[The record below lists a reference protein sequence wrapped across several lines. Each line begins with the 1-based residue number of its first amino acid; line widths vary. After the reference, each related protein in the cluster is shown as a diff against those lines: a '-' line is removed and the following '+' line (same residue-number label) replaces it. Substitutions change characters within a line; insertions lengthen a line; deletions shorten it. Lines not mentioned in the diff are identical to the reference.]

1 MQIYSNSMKWF
12 KNTSEAV
19 ITTLYEIF
27 NQKNQADKSIQKLLK
42 TQKKWGSRDR
52 KFVAKV
58 LYDIVRWK
66 RLYEYVTNSEI
77 KTIEGKWNILTAW
90 SKQNKVPIPSWFQ
103 HTIDDKKINFSQ
115 SLPFSIEQSI
125 PDWLERSG
133 KKQMGKEKFEREIKA
148 LNIEAPTVIRVN
160 ILKTTINKLQKK
172 LALQNIKTIFKKKY
186 PHALFIEGK
195 PKLTH
200 LECYKKGWFEIQDA
214 SSQQVAFF
222 VNPKPEQTIID
233 ACAGAGGKTLHL
245 ASLMKNTG
253 RILAYD
259 IYPEKIEELKK
270 RAKRNGITNIEEAQ
284 VITNKIIEKNKNLAD
299 ILLLDVPC
307 SSLGTLKRKP
317 GLKWELNPNKLK
329 NIQTIQKNIL
339 KIYPKMIKTGGYLIY
354 VTCSILPE
362 ENEKNI
368 KSFLEQNKNFI
379 FVEQKHISPSE
390 SGNDGFYM
398 AKLKKIN

>member
-1 MQIYSNSMKWF
+1 MKWF
-12 KNTSEAV
+12 KNTTEAV
-19 ITTLYEIF
+19 LKTLYEIF
-27 NQKNQADKSIQKLLK
+27 NEKKQADKSIQKLIK

-66 RLYEYVTNSEI
+66 RLYEYVTSSDI

-90 SKQNKVPIPSWFQ
+90 SKQNDVPIPQWFKK
-103 HTIDDKKINFSQ
+103 TIDFDKINFEQ
-115 SLPFSIEQSI
+115 QLPFSIEQSI
-125 PDWLERSG
+125 PEWLEKTG

-160 ILKTTINKLQKK
+160 ILKTDIDKLQEK
-172 LALQNIKTIFKKKY
+172 LSLQNIKSFSKEKY

-214 SSQQVAFF
+214 SSQEVAFF
-222 VNPKPEQTIID
+222 VNPKPGQTIID

-245 ASLMKNTG
+245 ACLMKNKG
-253 RILAYD
+253 KIYAYD
-259 IYPEKIEELKK
+259 IYPSKIDELNK
-270 RAKRNGITNIEEAQ
+270 RAKRNGIKNIVEAQ
-284 VITNKIIEKNKNLAD
+284 VITDEILEKNKKSAD

-329 NIQTIQKNIL
+329 KINTVQKNIL
-339 KIYPKMIKTGGYLIY
+339 EKYSQMIKPGGQLIY

-379 FVEQKHISPSE
+379 FVEDKYIFPSE
-390 SGNDGFYM
+390 TGNDGFYM